1 MGKNNF
7 NKPKYIIVYGFIVL
21 LIINLFFI
29 YTYNYYKDEKIQM
42 KKDEYTM
49 YVEVF
54 ENKLEF
60 FFEDT
65 LNKLEELKIEKLLSG
80 EETIRLQNAN
90 FTSLIIDRQGLVIS
104 SNDKDYI
111 DRSYSTYNF
120 FKNTLRNNTDV
131 SRISFLKEEEGYIF
145 FSKLKKYKEKEF
157 VVSLL
162 FKEDVLLDFVS
173 NKDELVLISEDGKY
187 IVRPNYLTE
196 FIKAVDTHDEF
207 YKKVMGNDGYIFEKF
222 KKAKYDTMIGLGKKV
237 KFSNYSVNIIYQN
250 YEEKI
255 VEGDKNYLEILFFSL
270 IIINLFLIILIFNI
284 YKNTKNA
291 LVVRQKLKNEYIFS
305 KTILDTIES
314 IVLITDKKDNIK
326 SVNKAF
332 EKIVGYTQEEVYGKN
347 INRFLYSLNSKKVY
361 SNSEKLIE
369 VSWITKNKKELH
381 TTLNKS
387 YLYDSNDKIYNII
400 YSGLDTTKQIK
411 YEKILKEK
419 ATKDQMTGLFNR
431 NSGIDYL
438 KTLIKENSV
447 DNHISIAYIDLDNLK
462 LINDKYGHNVGD
474 SYIVTISEI
483 LKTSIRENDYA
494 VRMGGDEFMLI
505 LPSCGYEDAENIV
518 FKKIRNNIS
527 IKNRE
532 LSAENKPAI
541 NISYGISE
549 YKDKL
554 YKNIDSFIS
563 SADEKMY
570 KNKKMKKN

>member
-1 MGKNNF
+1 
-7 NKPKYIIVYGFIVL
+7 
-21 LIINLFFI
+21 
-29 YTYNYYKDEKIQM
+29 
-42 KKDEYTM
+42 
-49 YVEVF
+49 
-54 ENKLEF
+54 
-60 FFEDT
+60 
-65 LNKLEELKIEKLLSG
+65 
-80 EETIRLQNAN
+80 
-90 FTSLIIDRQGLVIS
+90 
-104 SNDKDYI
+104 
-111 DRSYSTYNF
+111 
-120 FKNTLRNNTDV
+120 
-131 SRISFLKEEEGYIF
+131 
-145 FSKLKKYKEKEF
+145 
-157 VVSLL
+157 
-162 FKEDVLLDFVS
+162 
-173 NKDELVLISEDGKY
+173 
-187 IVRPNYLTE
+187 
-196 FIKAVDTHDEF
+196 
-207 YKKVMGNDGYIFEKF
+207 
-222 KKAKYDTMIGLGKKV
+222 
-237 KFSNYSVNIIYQN
+237 VNIIYQN